1 MDCLHLGRF
10 KTNQSRLKTSSIKLK
25 RIMGVSAILANKRSL
40 PFPLVVKPD
49 MSSDER
55 KIELTLPKECWSLI
69 QGG

>member
-1 MDCLHLGRF
+1 
-10 KTNQSRLKTSSIKLK
+10 
-25 RIMGVSAILANKRSL
+25 MGVSAILANKRSL